1 MSTAP
6 DNFAAL
12 RVTRA
17 YIRLLCIPE
26 SEPGPR
32 IVSLGRVGIY
42 EIRMF
47 EASQANSSLHPKIW
61 MELFDHD
68 RQMCVDSCI
77 CVGITEAVAAYER
90 FISGR

>member
-1 MSTAP
+1 MPKAP

-12 RVTRA
+12 RVTQA

-26 SEPGPR
+26 NEPGPR

-47 EASQANSSLHPKIW
+47 EASQDGSSLHPKIW
-61 MELFDHD
+61 MELFDND
-68 RQMCVDSCI
+68 AQKCVDSCI
-77 CVGITEAVAAYER
+77 CVGIKEAVAAYER
-90 FISGR
+90 FISEI